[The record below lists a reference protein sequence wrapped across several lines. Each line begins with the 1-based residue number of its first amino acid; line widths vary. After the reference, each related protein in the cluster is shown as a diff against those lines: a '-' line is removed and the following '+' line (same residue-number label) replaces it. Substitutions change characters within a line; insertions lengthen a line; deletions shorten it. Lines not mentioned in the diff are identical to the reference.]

1 VDRLGAGRLVATGCR
16 ATVVTG
22 SSADLL
28 GFLRRLP
35 VAAVAALVVWALLR
49 PALDGAVCGFAE
61 LLIRAYEYPKVT
73 RLVAVDH
80 VAEVRRADLR
90 TDSAIPTVA
99 LTSIHFNTI
108 VLLALF
114 LALPRP
120 WSSRQLQRLLMG
132 WSLLY
137 LSQALNLLFHV
148 KFMYASGLGSWSA
161 QHYSDIARNVF
172 GYLQYFTDLPGR
184 FAFPFA
190 IWLGFN
196 WDLVTELVGLP
207 VPETLRG
214 TRRSR
219 RDRKRPR

>member
-1 VDRLGAGRLVATGCR
+1 MDRLGAGSLVAAGCR
-16 ATVVTG
+16 ALTVTG
-22 SSADLL
+22 SSARQL

-35 VAAVAALVVWALLR
+35 IAAIGALVLWALLR

-73 RLVAVDH
+73 RLMAVEH
-80 VAEVRRADLR
+80 RAEVRRADLR

-108 VLLALF
+108 VLLALY

-120 WSSRQLQRLLMG
+120 WSSQQLQRLLMG

-148 KFMYASGLGSWSA
+148 KFLYASGFGDWST
-161 QHYSDIARNVF
+161 QHYSDIARNVY

-184 FAFPFA
+184 FALPFA

-196 WDLVTELVGLP
+196 WDLVSALVGLP
-207 VPETLRG
+207 ASESVPRAPKSQG
-214 TRRSR
+214 G
-219 RDRKRPR
+219 RPRR